1 MAADVPSTRRVY
13 VADRE
18 SDIVELMPCAQNL
31 GTPADGLVRA
41 KHNRCRPEGQK
52 LWSHPCA
59 GEPLGEIVFKMPSRQ
74 GQKARPVRQQLWA
87 RRLEIPAGKTATVEV
102 TCIVAC
108 EVGAPAGITPVQWRL
123 LTHRVAPTL
132 DAVIELIDGYRARWE
147 IEMFFHV
154 LKNGGCIEALQW
166 SGVDRLERALAL
178 FMVVA
183 WRIAHLMRTGRTCPD
198 LDAALFFNPDEI
210 RGAFLLTNKKPS
222 KRPPR
227 INEVLRLIA
236 TLGGFLARKG
246 DGEPGV
252 KTIWLG
258 LQRVMDAATTL
269 QALRDESR

>member
-1 MAADVPSTRRVY
+1 M
-13 VADRE
+13 
-18 SDIVELMPCAQNL
+18 
-31 GTPADGLVRA
+31 GTPADWLVRA
-41 KHNRCRPEGQK
+41 KHNRCLPEGQK
-52 LWSHPCA
+52 LWTHTCA
-59 GEPLGEIVFKMPSRQ
+59 GEPLGEIVFTMPSRQ

-87 RRLEIPAGKTATVEV
+87 SRLEIPAGKTATVEV
-102 TCIVAC
+102 TCIMAC

-123 LTHRVAPTL
+123 LTNRVAPTL
-132 DAVIELIDGYRARWE
+132 DAVIELIDWYRARWE

-154 LKNGGCIEALQW
+154 LKNGCGIEALQL
-166 SGVDRLERALAL
+166 SGVDCLERALAL

-183 WRIAHLMRTGRTCPD
+183 WRIAHLMRTGRTCPN
-198 LDAALFFNPDEI
+198 LDAALFFDPDEI
-210 RGAFLLTNKKPS
+210 RGAFLLMKKKPP

-258 LQRVMDAATTL
+258 LQRVRDAATTL
-269 QALRDESR
+269 QALRDESL